1 MFDNLKLRN
10 RIFLGSTIPIALSIL
25 AAGLVFAKA
34 KQTEGKVSKV
44 DRHEIVGLQRDT
56 EIGMLLMQREI
67 LSYVNEQS
75 NESLEEY
82 KEGKEE
88 LEASIEEL
96 KSLISDSEQKADLAR
111 IEALGKQIDTIKSK
125 IVPLVK
131 AGKIEEASETLEKG
145 DFEEID
151 TSLEEVT
158 NKFEERETAILEE
171 NKEAVSNSLSFLIAL
186 VVGSAIVSALL
197 SFGINYLISG
207 GISKAIG
214 NTINTLVS
222 FLNEIAATVEQQ
234 ERTIANQASSVNQTS
249 TTIDE
254 LGSSSRQSAEQAES
268 STKGASQVLE
278 LSEKGSKA
286 VEETLEGITN
296 LKDNVRAIAEQIMRL
311 SEQTGQIASIS
322 DLVGDIANQTNML
335 ALNAAVEAARAGEQG
350 KGFSVVASE
359 IRKLADESKKS
370 AEKINTLVMDLQASM
385 NSTVMV
391 TDEGSKKTQQSL
403 NLAREMAEAFTG
415 VANAVNNVF
424 LNNQQIFLSSKQQ
437 AVAVQQVLSAMNAI
451 NLGAKETV
459 SGINQVKISTE
470 QLKETAKQLQAI
482 V

>member
-1 MFDNLKLRN
+1 MFDKLKLRN

-34 KQTEGKVSKV
+34 NQAKGQVSKV
-44 DRHEIVGLQRDT
+44 DRHDIVGLQRDT

-67 LSYVNEQS
+67 LSYVNEPN
-75 NESLEEY
+75 NESLNEY

-88 LEASIEEL
+88 FEASIEEL
-96 KSLISDSEQKADLAR
+96 KSLISDSEQKADLAQ
-111 IEALGKQIDTIKSK
+111 IEALGKQTDTINSQ
-125 IVPLVK
+125 IVALAK
-131 AGKIEEASETLEKG
+131 AGKIEEARQRLKKG
-145 DFEEID
+145 DFEQID
-151 TSLEEVT
+151 RSLETVT
-158 NKFEERETAILEE
+158 DKFEERENEILEQ

-186 VVGSAIVSALL
+186 VVGSALVAALL
-197 SFGINYLISG
+197 SVAINYLIAG

-268 STKGASQVLE
+268 STKEANQVLE

-286 VEETLEGITN
+286 VEQTLEGITN

-322 DLVGDIANQTNML
+322 DLVADIANQTNML

-403 NLAREMAEAFTG
+403 NLAKEMADTFTG
-415 VANAVNNVF
+415 VTDAVNNVF

-437 AVAVQQVLSAMNAI
+437 AVAVQQVLAAMNAL

-459 SGINQVKISTE
+459 SGINQVKVSTE